1 MLLRSKSILRRK
13 SAEGNGVGKSACVD
27 WWCAA
32 LLPRSGNA
40 RWSAAPIETVGRSCP
55 VGARRDGDYCGV
67 LSFGRGGL
75 AGQDAGENGGGV
87 EDGADAAGG
96 FAKRKEIKFR

>member
-13 SAEGNGVGKSACVD
+13 SAKEDGVGKSACVD

-40 RWSAAPIETVGRSCP
+40 RWGLLRS
-55 VGARRDGDYCGV
+55 VIV
-67 LSFGRGGL
+67 GRGGL

-87 EDGADAAGG
+87 EGGADAAGG

>member
-13 SAEGNGVGKSACVD
+13 SAKGNGVGKSACVD

-40 RWSAAPIETVGRSCP
+40 RWGLLRS
-55 VGARRDGDYCGV
+55 VIV
-67 LSFGRGGL
+67 GRGGL
-75 AGQDAGENGGGV
+75 AGQDAGENGGGA
-87 EDGADAAGG
+87 ENGADAAGG